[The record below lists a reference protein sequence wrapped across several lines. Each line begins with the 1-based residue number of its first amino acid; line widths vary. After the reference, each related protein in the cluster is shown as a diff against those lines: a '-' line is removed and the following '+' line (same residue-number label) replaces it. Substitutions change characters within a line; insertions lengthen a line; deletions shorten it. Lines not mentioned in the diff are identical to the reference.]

1 MFRPLI
7 AGRQVYNLSMELYPK
22 VMELSEGIAHI
33 GIGIGA
39 LMLLIV
45 VIYYIISLLEGGK
58 FQLKMLIP
66 MLLFFVVCNFGW
78 VAKPVLTFT
87 TTMTETLVESLN
99 ELRLNALNPDGQGK
113 INNPHDHYVAN
124 NLEDDPTNKSN
135 IEEPAS
141 EEDDLGDEASGTVAE
156 SSSDGFIR
164 KALNTVVEFFS
175 KKATE
180 EFATT
185 DSPDVMSKK
194 TSERFTFTGI
204 MCQIMSWLASAVS
217 YCLKIFGIM
226 LTSLLI
232 AMGPITFA
240 FAMIPGRGSNIMSW
254 FIRICQFALYSPL
267 CAFIDAFTASAYS
280 LLDSAMPSSWLMV
293 FGITLSNLLGLLTI
307 PTLASMVI
315 EGAAGSA
322 SISQGVQ
329 SLGMI
334 ISLFASGMGGKSIG
348 TGMAGGGSGG
358 SGGGSGGSSGGSGGG
373 SGGSGG
379 SGGPGGPG
387 GGSGGS
393 SGGSGGSSGGNSSA
407 PTGSAATPPPP
418 GASAASSAASAG
430 GVP

>member
-334 ISLFASGMGGKSIG
+334 VSLFASGMRGKSG
-348 TGMAGGGSGG
+348 SMGASGGGPTSGGGS
-358 SGGGSGGSSGGSGGG
+358 GSGGSSGGAGGG
-373 SGGSGG
+373 TGGSSSGSGSGSGAPSGGSGG
-379 SGGPGGPG
+379 GT
-387 GGSGGS
+387 GGSGT
-393 SGGSGGSSGGNSSA
+393 

-418 GASAASSAASAG
+418 GASAAGSAASAG
-430 GVP
+430 GVS

>member
-78 VAKPVLTFT
+78 VAKPVLSFT

-124 NLEDDPTNKSN
+124 NLEDDPTNKTN
-135 IEEPAS
+135 TEEPVN

-156 SSSDGFIR
+156 SSSDGLIR

-175 KKATE
+175 DKAVE

-185 DSPDVMSKK
+185 DSSDVISKK

-232 AMGPITFA
+232 ALGPITFA

-334 ISLFASGMGGKSIG
+334 VSLFSSGMRGKSGSMGASGGVPTS
-348 TGMAGGGSGG
+348 GGGS
-358 SGGGSGGSSGGSGGG
+358 GSGGSSGGAGGG
-373 SGGSGG
+373 TGGSSSGAPSGGSGG
-379 SGGPGGPG
+379 GTS
-387 GGSGGS
+387 GSGT
-393 SGGSGGSSGGNSSA
+393 

-418 GASAASSAASAG
+418 GASAAGSAASAG
-430 GVP
+430 GVS

>member
-334 ISLFASGMGGKSIG
+334 VSLFASGMRGKSGSMGASGGGPTSGGGSGSGGSSSG
-348 TGMAGGGSGG
+348 TGGGTGGSSSGSGSGSGAPSGG
-358 SGGGSGGSSGGSGGG
+358 SGGGTGGSGT
-373 SGGSGG
+373 
-379 SGGPGGPG
+379 
-387 GGSGGS
+387 
-393 SGGSGGSSGGNSSA
+393 

-418 GASAASSAASAG
+418 GASAAGSAASAG
-430 GVP
+430 GVS

>member
-334 ISLFASGMGGKSIG
+334 VSLFASGMRGKSG
-348 TGMAGGGSGG
+348 SMGASGGVPTSGGGS
-358 SGGGSGGSSGGSGGG
+358 GSGGSSGGAGGGTGGSSSGGG
-373 SGGSGG
+373 SGSGSPSGG
-379 SGGPGGPG
+379 SGGGT
-387 GGSGGS
+387 GGSGT
-393 SGGSGGSSGGNSSA
+393 

-418 GASAASSAASAG
+418 GASAAGSAASAG
-430 GVP
+430 GVS

>member
-334 ISLFASGMGGKSIG
+334 VSLFASGMRGKSG
-348 TGMAGGGSGG
+348 SMGASGGGPTSGGGS
-358 SGGGSGGSSGGSGGG
+358 GSGGSSGGAGGGTGGSSSGGG
-373 SGGSGG
+373 SGSGSPSGG
-379 SGGPGGPG
+379 SGGGT
-387 GGSGGS
+387 GGSGT
-393 SGGSGGSSGGNSSA
+393 

-418 GASAASSAASAG
+418 GASAAGSAASAG
-430 GVP
+430 GVS